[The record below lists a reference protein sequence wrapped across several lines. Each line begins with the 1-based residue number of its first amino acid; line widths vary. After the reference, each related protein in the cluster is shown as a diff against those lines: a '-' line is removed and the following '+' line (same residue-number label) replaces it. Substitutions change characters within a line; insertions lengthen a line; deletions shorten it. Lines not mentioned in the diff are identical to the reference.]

1 MGRSNVVTTITRS
14 EILPLLVEAC
24 PSYEPELRRFK
35 SDYVDDVEPFLYV
48 AFPQFTRC
56 LSRVLAAGDVETVQR
71 VFALVER
78 LIVEGDAEVQEA
90 AVVGIIRNLQ
100 NANLHEQTSPDD
112 YLPYLMPESQRWWG
126 KVKTFWIN
134 GRLLIED

>member
-1 MGRSNVVTTITRS
+1 MGRSNVATITRS
-14 EILPLLVEAC
+14 EILPLLVQAC
-24 PSYEPELRRFK
+24 PAYEPEWRRFIT
-35 SDYVDDVEPFLYV
+35 DYVDDVEPFLYV
-48 AFPQFTRC
+48 AIPQFTRC
-56 LSRVLAAGDVETVQR
+56 LSRVLAAGDVETLRR
-71 VFALVER
+71 VFALLER
-78 LIVEGDAEVQEA
+78 LIVEGDPEVQEA

-100 NANLHEQTSPDD
+100 NSNLHEQTAPDD